1 GYVETAKKV
10 KVTAQAAGKSLA
22 QRIPAHALVYLRNVS
37 KAYVAV
43 IPGAEIFVDSTFDC
57 LEEVV
62 NENSEEASA
71 IVLQTLQEVQSVVN
85 TKQEGLPAATE
96 IVTILKKHLGEL
108 HAVGRMGSDTF
119 GSWLEKVPGVGQKLE
134 ELRAQAESHVSEIN
148 LYDQH
153 CADIVLKARTMAH
166 EARQGSPGETLKQ
179 VSSFLKEKTSAWH
192 RKESS
197 TDGLVREESSK

>member
-1 GYVETAKKV
+1 MIIAGYTWYHFSPIKGYVETAKKV

-62 NENSEEASA
+62 NGNSEEASA

-108 HAVGRMGSDTF
+108 HVVGRMGSDTV

-134 ELRAQAESHVSEIN
+134 ELRAQAESH
-148 LYDQH
+148 
-153 CADIVLKARTMAH
+153 ARTMAH

-179 VSSFLKEKTSAWH
+179 AFSFLKEKTSVWH